1 MNSLNVYLANYYTD
15 KLNKSKQRREKNR
28 VLFSNKILKGNDL
41 TSKNAQT
48 KIKNL
53 EVNL

>member
-1 MNSLNVYLANYYTD
+1 MSYLNVYLANYY
-15 KLNKSKQRREKNR
+15 LEEQSKKKKRRVRRETLKNSTT
-28 VLFSNKILKGNDL
+28 LNFKDL

-48 KIKNL
+48 RNNNL

>member
-15 KLNKSKQRREKNR
+15 KLNKSKLSREKNR
-28 VLFSNKILKGNDL
+28 ALISNKILNGKEL